1 MDINTAGERSYIY
14 AESPP
19 LAECGGYSRNL
30 ADKNQGEDDNY
41 PVDNAVA
48 YFQAEKSLRFLFP
61 RASLDLI
68 VFLIEIHGVPPFRK
82 ATINYL
88 GARFVLL
95 SIFSL
100 VYDGSMLFK

>member
-61 RASLDLI
+61 VPVSISL
-68 VFLIEIHGVPPFRK
+68 
-82 ATINYL
+82 
-88 GARFVLL
+88 
-95 SIFSL
+95 FSSSK
-100 VYDGSMLFK
+100 SMAFPRLEKRL